1 MTFDPDTSQRVANQ
15 EAAALRSFFGFL
27 ALAFRGV
34 EIAIA
39 RGADVAVHAS
49 ERVEA
54 AWHWVRQSEVRLGP
68 PQAWKPGR
76 AFEGPGKDDV
86 HRFYRQTFIKI
97 ALQQPK
103 TNDQWFTLSQMG
115 QGLSAYRDDPLP
127 RLIAGEPIST
137 MHTGDAPMGD
147 LATTASV
154 QGFMGPIGAAV
165 SVSRVPLTAWVS
177 MGLAAVLVLGAGAA
191 WLRMSDLQSRT
202 ALAEEQSKQWRDRS
216 ATAELNFERAS
227 EAKRVT
233 EQRMAEQAEA
243 SAALARE
250 MADRRV
256 RLHRR
261 EMERA
266 NEDRTN
272 PADVAGAVDR
282 RLRDLAQPASVP
294 GMPPAASGVDPASGV
309 SDAPAG
315 AGAIPAADKP
325 AG

>member
-1 MTFDPDTSQRVANQ
+1 MSFDPDTADRVAKQ
-15 EAAALRSFFGFL
+15 EAAALSNFFGFL
-27 ALAFRGV
+27 ALGFRGV

-39 RGADVAVHAS
+39 RGADIAVHAG
-49 ERVEA
+49 ERAEA

-68 PQAWKPGR
+68 PHAWRPGR

-103 TNDQWFTLSQMG
+103 SNDQWFTLSQMG

-191 WLRMSDLQSRT
+191 WLRMQDLEART
-202 ALAEEQSKQWRDRS
+202 TLAEERSAQWRDRS

-233 EQRMAEQAEA
+233 EARMAEQAEET
-243 SAALARE
+243 ARLLE
-250 MADRRV
+250 EATARRQ
-256 RLHRR
+256 RLQRR
-261 EMERA
+261 EMERV
-266 NEDRTN
+266 N
-272 PADVAGAVDR
+272 ADQINRDDVTGAVDR

-294 GMPPAASGVDPASGV
+294 GVPAAAGGVDAASGVP
-309 SDAPAG
+309 DAAPS